1 MDGSF
6 LLDASR
12 LSYTGS
18 GLDVSG
24 DHVDPLHYNALVLG
38 HLAVYPAGLPLIF
51 TGYHQYII
59 APPNAHYTTS
69 GAKETILMNP
79 FSLSSRA
86 TGPKIRVPRGRRF
99 S

>member
-12 LSYTGS
+12 LSYTGPRLYVA
-18 GLDVSG
+18 GN
-24 DHVDPLHYNALVLG
+24 HIDPLHYNPLVVG
-38 HLAVYPAGLPLIF
+38 HLAVNPAGLPLIF
-51 TGYHQYII
+51 TGYHQHIV
-59 APPNAHYTTS
+59 APPDAHYTTS
-69 GAKETILMNP
+69 GARETILMNP